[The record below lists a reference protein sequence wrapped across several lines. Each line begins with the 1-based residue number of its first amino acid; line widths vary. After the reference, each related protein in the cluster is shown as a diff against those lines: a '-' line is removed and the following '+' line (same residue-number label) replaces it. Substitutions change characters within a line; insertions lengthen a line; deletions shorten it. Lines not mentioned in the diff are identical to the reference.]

1 MALQNGK
8 KVEVEL
14 RRYRILEM
22 KLAGATER
30 QIAEREGISH
40 GLVNRDVQKIL
51 GDMAKQNVGNADQM
65 RALQMERYNAL
76 LLRQWQLAMAGDKD
90 AITIVLRLL
99 DRINQINGIIPDR
112 PLINMSLEQ
121 NMMAINNGPVT
132 FKIETASDDTDT
144 NISETESIPEAT
156 GRDIFEG

>member
-1 MALQNGK
+1 
-8 KVEVEL
+8 
-14 RRYRILEM
+14 
-22 KLAGATER
+22 
-30 QIAEREGISH
+30 
-40 GLVNRDVQKIL
+40 
-51 GDMAKQNVGNADQM
+51 
-65 RALQMERYNAL
+65 
-76 LLRQWQLAMAGDKD
+76 MAGDKD

>member
-22 KLAGATER
+22 KLAGAPAR

-121 NMMAINNGPVT
+121 HMMAINNGPVT